1 MSVNHF
7 LDNETLQQIKTLY
20 KTAFSNSENVIKET
34 NENYETIK
42 IVLSKSN
49 NKKTGIVIK
58 KDLLNDEITVNLLQD
73 DVEYT
78 LTPELYFD
86 TMEQAILAD
95 KPSNAKLYIKA
106 T

>member
-7 LDNETLQQIKTLY
+7 LDNETLQQIETLY
-20 KTAFSNSENVIKET
+20 KTSFNNSENVIKET
-34 NENYETIK
+34 DENYETIK
-42 IVLSKSN
+42 IFLSKSN
-49 NKKTGIVIK
+49 SKKTGIVIK
-58 KDLLNDEITVNLLQD
+58 KDLSNDEITVNLLQD

-86 TMEQAILAD
+86 TMEQAVLAD
-95 KPSNAKLYIKA
+95 KPSNAKIYIKA

>member
-1 MSVNHF
+1 MSANRF
-7 LDNETLQQIKTLY
+7 LDNETLQQIETLY
-20 KTAFSNSENVIKET
+20 KTSFNNSENIIKET
-34 NENYETIK
+34 DENYETIK
-42 IVLSKSN
+42 IFLSKNN

-58 KDLLNDEITVNLLQD
+58 KNLSNDGIIVNLLQD

-95 KPSNAKLYIKA
+95 KPSNAKIYIKA